1 MCIRDRTG
9 RAAKRMTAATDMPA
23 KTIHR
28 LLECEYGADDKLAFQ
43 RNEDN
48 PLEYGAVIVDEA
60 SMVDI
65 FLFSA
70 LLRAMRPGTR
80 LLLIGDADQ
89 LPPVGAGDVFGDLIK
104 CRSFVAVR
112 LNEIFRQGK
121 DSRIITCL
129 LYTSR
134 CV

>member
-1 MCIRDRTG
+1 MFARLDIKVCLAAPTG

-48 PLEYGAVIVDEA
+48 PLDYGAVIADEA

-80 LLLIGDADQ
+80 CFSSAT
-89 LPPVGAGDVFGDLIK
+89 PTSA
-104 CRSFVAVR
+104 CRWEPAMCSATSSNAAALWRFV
-112 LNEIFRQGK
+112 
-121 DSRIITCL
+121 
-129 LYTSR
+129 
-134 CV
+134 